1 MLLQGLD
8 QCNFK
13 EEPELF
19 PGEISGDWAVP
30 KAGSGQGQLSLS
42 LSRCGTKLSLQAG
55 PCYSFTNTGDRSTF
69 KNYVVNLAF

>member
-42 LSRCGTKLSLQAG
+42 RCGTKLSLQAG
-55 PCYSFTNTGDRSTF
+55 SCYSFTATGNRNTF
-69 KNYVVNLAF
+69 KNSVVNLAF